1 MKILRL
7 ELAGFGPYRH
17 EQRVDFERFAD
28 DGTFLITGKTGAGKS
43 SILDAICYALYN
55 SIPRYDG
62 GQQRLR
68 SDYCGPDDPTW
79 VQLDFS
85 VGDREY
91 RVRRTP
97 AFERPKKNKP
107 GELTTTASSAELFIR
122 SGDDWEGV
130 AAGDRNVGMEIAPIV
145 GLTKEQF
152 LQVILLAQN
161 RFQAFLKAKNEERQ
175 EVLRSLF
182 QSQRFEQIE
191 SALVERRKLLEGR
204 IAVAATAIENEAH
217 SAGRLIGVEAPPP
230 GTDLDWLEHALENFT
245 VEVATA
251 TAAAAVADSH
261 FAAADSEHR
270 SLAAIA
276 TLQQRRDR
284 AASDLDRLTETSEAT
299 EADRRSLEAAR
310 RASATWPH
318 VRAAR
323 STAGHLDEASK
334 REDALR
340 ESFAD
345 ITASAVEQSA
355 ATLSAA
361 IDETTRALGALA
373 DSVGEERELAAGE
386 RELTSAT
393 TAAERATLAV
403 TTETERV
410 AQLPAEIA
418 ELAARVTALR
428 VIAGGEPAAKDT
440 VDRLS
445 RQRDAAKLAVKLA
458 DEKTRAETAELSAS
472 SADAAASSL
481 HHSLMERRLAGHAAE
496 LASGL
501 VEGEPCAVCGSTEH
515 PAPARSGDEPVTDQ
529 DLESARDEMDERR
542 TTLTKARAAREEAA
556 RLWTEAVARSA
567 DQSVAQLDSALAT
580 ARELWADAGAARDE
594 AAQLESKRETLAA
607 EVTESTAA
615 LAALATARD
624 VAVLRVAEL
633 RTAREASEKRVDKQ
647 RAGFATVAARVTSL
661 QRTLDSATGL
671 EQAIE
676 ATDAARGAAASA
688 RTMLDEQLTQHGFA
702 DEAEVELARLS
713 DAGLAGL
720 DGRIRSYEAA
730 VATATATLAED
741 DIASAPE
748 GAVDLAAA
756 EIARNDARTA
766 RDEALNRRATV
777 TERLREATSIAG
789 MARERLAAVAAI
801 TAEYTT
807 LRELANVVAG
817 LEPNTRRMRLETYVL
832 AAQLEEIVAA
842 ANARLRTMTSGRFVL
857 EHDDS
862 VAFRNARSGLGLSI
876 LDSHTGRSRPTHSL
890 SGGETFLASL
900 ALALGLAE
908 VVTNQSGG
916 ITLDTLFIDE
926 GFGSLDGDTLEIAM
940 STLDSLRSGGRTIG
954 LISHVETMKE
964 QIEAKLR
971 ISVLDDGSSAIDSA
985 SQGG

>member
-7 ELAGFGPYRH
+7 ELAGFGPYRRQ
-17 EQRVDFERFAD
+17 QRVDFQRFAD
-28 DGTFLITGKTGAGKS
+28 DGIFLITGKTGAGKS

-85 VGDREY
+85 VGETEY

-107 GELTTTASSAELFIR
+107 GELTTTASSAELFMR
-122 SGDDWEGV
+122 TGDDWEGV

-191 SALVERRKLLEGR
+191 TALVERRKALEGR

-217 SAGRLIGVEAPPP
+217 SAGRLIGVESPPP
-230 GTDLDWLEHALENFT
+230 GTDLGWLDSALEHFT
-245 VEVATA
+245 VEVASATA
-251 TAAAAVADSH
+251 TAALADT
-261 FAAADSEHR
+261 AYATAEAEHR
-270 SLAAIA
+270 SLAAVA

-284 AASDLDRLTETSEAT
+284 AAADLARLTESSEAT
-299 EADRRSLEAAR
+299 EIDRRALDAAR

-318 VRAAR
+318 LHAAR
-323 STAGHLDEASK
+323 SAAARLDQASTREEAI
-334 REDALR
+334 RAT
-340 ESFAD
+340 FAE
-345 ITASAVEQSA
+345 IVGSADEQSA
-355 ATLSAA
+355 ATLASA
-361 IDETTRALGALA
+361 IDETTRALGSLA
-373 DSVGEERELAAGE
+373 DALTEENELAAGA
-386 RELTSAT
+386 RALAAAT
-393 TAAERATLAV
+393 AVAERATLAV
-403 TTETERV
+403 TSETERV
-410 AQLPAEIA
+410 AKLPGEIA
-418 ELAARVTALR
+418 ELAELVTALR
-428 VIAGGEPAAKDT
+428 VTAGGEPAVKET
-440 VDRLS
+440 VDRIS
-445 RQRDAAKLAVKLA
+445 QQRDAAKLAMTLA
-458 DEKTRAETAELSAS
+458 DKKTRAEAAELAAS
-472 SADAAASSL
+472 GADAAASTE
-481 HHSLMERRLAGHAAE
+481 HHSLMHRRLAGHAAE
-496 LASGL
+496 LASVL

-515 PAPARSGDEPVTDQ
+515 PAPAKSDEEPVTDQ
-529 DLESARDEMDERR
+529 DLDAARNNMDQRR
-542 TTLTKARAAREEAA
+542 AALTKARAVREEAA
-556 RLWTEAVARSA
+556 RLWTEAVTRSA
-567 DQSVAQLDSALAT
+567 DRSLAELDSALGV
-580 ARELWADAGAARDE
+580 ARSQLAEVGSARDE
-594 AAQLESKRETLAA
+594 AAGLEGKRERLAA
-607 EVTESTAA
+607 EIAESTAA

-624 VAVLRVAEL
+624 AAVLRAAEM
-633 RTAREASEKRVDKQ
+633 RTALAVSEKRVDKQ
-647 RAGFATVAARVTSL
+647 RAGFDTVAARAGSL
-661 QRTLDSATGL
+661 QQTLDAANGL
-671 EQAIE
+671 ERAIE
-676 ATDAARGAAASA
+676 ATGVARDAAASA
-688 RTMLDEQLTQHGFA
+688 QLVLRDQLAEHGFT
-702 DEAEVELARLS
+702 DEGQVETARLS
-713 DAGLAGL
+713 DVALSTL
-720 DGRIRSYEAA
+720 DSSIRAHEAA
-730 VATATATLAED
+730 MATAVATLAED

-748 GAVDLAAA
+748 RAVDLAAA
-756 EIARNDARTA
+756 ESARNDARTA

-801 TAEYTT
+801 TAEYAT

-842 ANARLRTMTSGRFVL
+842 ANARLRTMTSGRFLL

-971 ISVLDDGSSAIDSA
+971 ISVLDDGSSAID
-985 SQGG
+985 G